1 MIRTSDRYIFVI
13 WWRYFWLCLSLALGI
28 LLLED
33 MYNHLHGLLQKDATL
48 LQIGYYYLLLCPK
61 LSPLVIPIAFFL
73 SLLLV
78 LGELRQHNEIIALQ
92 VSGISLGRI
101 ARSLACVSILLSL
114 FLTYFQS
121 YLIPYTQEV
130 FWEYQRYLAT
140 STGYDPAEKTLH
152 HVGWNDTKQHRLWHI
167 RELEPLQGI
176 ATAVN
181 LHEKDS
187 NGHELRRISASKAI
201 FSEETKCWT
210 FYQGRIVTFDPQ
222 SYYPLSNVI
231 FDRYDMEDP
240 WSSPELFALYHKK
253 PEELTFKEL
262 RTILHREQETQKK
275 ENPPVSSG
283 DKLKPQRIL
292 YWSRIFSPWSC
303 WIIFIIALPC
313 AAIGS
318 RTHSMASIS
327 KATGF
332 LFAFYLLSHG
342 CRALGLHGALTPLLA
357 AICPYLLLFFC
368 VMPSYRRYI

>member
-1 MIRTSDRYIFVI
+1 
-13 WWRYFWLCLSLALGI
+13 LLA
-28 LLLED
+28 
-33 MYNHLHGLLQKDATL
+33 
-48 LQIGYYYLLLCPK
+48 
-61 LSPLVIPIAFFL
+61 
-73 SLLLV
+73 

-92 VSGISLGRI
+92 VSGISLAKI

-114 FLTYFQS
+114 LLTYFQCH
-121 YLIPYTQEV
+121 LIPHTQEI
-130 FWEYQRYLAT
+130 FREYQRYLAA
-140 STGYDPAEKTLH
+140 STGYDPAEKILH
-152 HVGWNDTKQHRLWHI
+152 HVGWNDTQQHRLWYM

-187 NGHELRRISASKAI
+187 DGHELRRISAPRAT
-201 FSEETKCWT
+201 FNQETKCWT
-210 FYQGRIVTFDPQ
+210 FFQGRIVTFDPQ

-231 FDRYDMEDP
+231 FDRYDLEDS

-262 RTILHREQETQKK
+262 QTILQREQEIPPK
-275 ENPPVSSG
+275 ENSLSSG
-283 DKLKPQRIL
+283 GPLKSQRIL

-313 AAIGS
+313 AATGS

-342 CRALGLHGALTPLLA
+342 CRALGLHGTLTPLLA
-357 AICPYLLLFFC
+357 AICPYLLLLFC